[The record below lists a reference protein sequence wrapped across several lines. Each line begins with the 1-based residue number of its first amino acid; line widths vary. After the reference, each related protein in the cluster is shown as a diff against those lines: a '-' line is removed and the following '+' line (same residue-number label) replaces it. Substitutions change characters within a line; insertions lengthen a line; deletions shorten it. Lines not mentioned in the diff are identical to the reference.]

1 MYIEKLYSVAAEC
14 ERALEGEFA
23 RIDAN
28 ACACTDKV
36 MEAFRKN
43 RLSASHFASGSGYG
57 YDDVGR
63 DLCDRLFADSFGAEA
78 GFARHSITS
87 GTHALAIGLYALLRP
102 GDTLYSVTGK
112 PYDTL
117 EGIIGIDGRG
127 AGDGNLADYGIKYR
141 QTELGEGSKIDLERV
156 KSVLCE
162 DKSIKVVFVQRS
174 KG

>member
-1 MYIEKLYSVAAEC
+1 MDIEKLYSVAAEC

-43 RLSASHFASGSGYG
+43 R
-57 YDDVGR
+57 
-63 DLCDRLFADSFGAEA
+63 LCDRLFADSFGAEA

-141 QTELGEGSKIDLERV
+141 QTELGEARTKA
-156 KSVLCE
+156 
-162 DKSIKVVFVQRS
+162 
-174 KG
+174 